1 MDERIIKPLG
11 LESTALTLS
20 SSMKSRL
27 AVGHD
32 AKLQPAPSVNMPAFE
47 AAGSLRSSGNDLLS
61 FLAYFLGFRES
72 PLTPAMASMLETR
85 RSGPGSQQAL
95 GWWVVSL
102 KDGDPG
108 FVFHGGQTS
117 GFASSVGFDS
127 QTHVGVVVLSNGSAD
142 DGGLAWH
149 LLRPAFPMRTSTAE
163 KSRKERKEVSLKPE
177 LASLNLGQYQV
188 REGPAAGMLF
198 KIERQGAALVFVS
211 PTRPPGGLRL
221 HAENEERFFIMEAD
235 ILVEFQR
242 NRKGQVEGLTV
253 QLSISGVDRAN

>member
-1 MDERIIKPLG
+1 MASSAARI
-11 LESTALTLS
+11 S
-20 SSMKSRL
+20 
-27 AVGHD
+27 D
-32 AKLQPAPSVNMPAFE
+32 
-47 AAGSLRSSGNDLLS
+47 
-61 FLAYFLGFRES
+61 AYF
-72 PLTPAMASMLETR
+72 
-85 RSGPGSQQAL
+85 
-95 GWWVVSL
+95 
-102 KDGDPG
+102 
-108 FVFHGGQTS
+108 
-117 GFASSVGFDS
+117 
-127 QTHVGVVVLSNGSAD
+127 
-142 DGGLAWH
+142 
-149 LLRPAFPMRTSTAE
+149 TAE